1 MTNSIIEELKKTI
14 EKLQLEILDKQAEL
28 NLLIN
33 QYQELAGIELED
45 ENINTEE

>member
-14 EKLQLEILDKQAEL
+14 EKLQLEILDKQEDL

-33 QYQELAGIELED
+33 QYQELTEIELED